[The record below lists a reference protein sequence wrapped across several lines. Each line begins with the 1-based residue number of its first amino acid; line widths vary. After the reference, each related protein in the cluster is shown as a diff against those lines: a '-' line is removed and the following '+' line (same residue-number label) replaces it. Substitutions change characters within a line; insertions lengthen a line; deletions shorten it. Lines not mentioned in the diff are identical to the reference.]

1 MTALSV
7 GIVFSLSLAA
17 ADPARPLAE
26 ARRLLTIEAYP
37 ESIAAYKDALSM
49 AIAAQLPPAS
59 IATIRCELG
68 YTLAGAGEPSG
79 VIEMSNALAVLRAS
93 GQPTAIADCAQFL
106 ARHLRT
112 NGRFR
117 ESRELFL
124 EAVAIED
131 KAGRDG
137 ALAIVL
143 LNLTRLEFSAGSR
156 EGLEYCVRRL
166 QHLLGTNPG
175 RIPEQLVLPVYTTLA
190 LSSRY
195 LYRPEDAIRYAGRA
209 VELGNTAGDSRELM
223 RSLSVLAATNVELT
237 RLGKAG
243 EWARRLEDL
252 RAAHPA
258 ADADFDLEMLVALG
272 YVAYQR
278 GELEKA
284 ARLLEEARG
293 LTGKLKHADPI
304 TVSTVWTH
312 LGRVRRFQKNYPA
325 SEECHRNA
333 LAAVAALPE
342 HHYVRAFAWLDL
354 ADTYRLMKRHADAI
368 AYYRK
373 GLTLAGE
380 FLGTG
385 HADLANDYQ
394 NFAAVL
400 RKTRNKREAREYE
413 ALARLAL
420 SARPRGLTVDI
431 EQWGTNP
438 TAGRPVR

>member
-1 MTALSV
+1 MTALSI

-17 ADPARPLAE
+17 ADPAKHLAE
-26 ARRLLTIEAYP
+26 ARRLFAIEAFP

-68 YTLAGAGEPSG
+68 YTLSGAGEPSG
-79 VIEMSNALAVLRAS
+79 VLEMSNALAVLRAS
-93 GQPTAIADCAQFL
+93 NEPTGIADCAQFL
-106 ARHLRT
+106 ARHYRA

-131 KAGRDG
+131 KPGREGD
-137 ALAIVL
+137 LAMVL

-175 RIPEQLVLPVYTTLA
+175 QIPKQRVLSVYTTLA

-209 VELGNTAGDSRELM
+209 VELGNAAEDSRELM

-237 RLGKAG
+237 RLRKAG
-243 EWARRLEDL
+243 EWARRLEVL
-252 RAAHPA
+252 RAVHPA
-258 ADADFDLEMLVALG
+258 ADADFDLEIFIALG

-284 ARLLEEARG
+284 AHLLDQARG

-312 LGRVRRFQKNYPA
+312 LGRVRRFQKNYSA
-325 SEECHRNA
+325 SEECHKNA

-342 HHYVRAFAWLDL
+342 HHYVRAFSCLDL

-368 AYYRK
+368 TYYRK

-380 FLGTG
+380 YLGTG
-385 HADLANDYQ
+385 HADLAGHYQ

-413 ALARLAL
+413 ALARQAQ
-420 SARPRGLTVDI
+420 SAGPRGLTVDV
-431 EQWGTNP
+431 EQWSTP
-438 TAGRPVR
+438 PPAALR